1 MSSLVTTII
10 VLKGRGWLYCVR
22 LGRAPHGTYFGYL
35 TSSRR
40 RRDRVG
46 AIHALPHH
54 NAEQLITDA
63 QAVYDYLLKRLAE
76 TPNPIATHVL
86 QTH

>member
-1 MSSLVTTII
+1 MSSLVTTTI

-35 TSSRR
+35 TATPRSY
-40 RRDRVG
+40 DRVG
-46 AIHALPHH
+46 AIHAMPHH
-54 NAEQLITDA
+54 NAEQLITGA
-63 QAVYDYLLKRLAE
+63 QGVYEYLLKRLNE
-76 TPNPIATHVL
+76 TPDDLIPHAL